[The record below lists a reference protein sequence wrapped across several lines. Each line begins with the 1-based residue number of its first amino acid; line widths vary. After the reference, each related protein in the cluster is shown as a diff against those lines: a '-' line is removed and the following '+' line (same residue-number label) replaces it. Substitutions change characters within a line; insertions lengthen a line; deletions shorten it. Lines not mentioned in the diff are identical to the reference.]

1 MFGICAHLDGRGWFL
16 TGSCWNTESVAV
28 AAAIIAVLRITR
40 SAALQCSA
48 DRVE

>member
-1 MFGICAHLDGRGWFL
+1 MVPDGILLEYG
-16 TGSCWNTESVAV
+16 SVAV
-28 AAAIIAVLRITR
+28 AAAIIAVLQITR